1 MSKKLAIKGHPTRGK
16 EVIDLLKM
24 LGGTNPFS
32 VNNGTAVGNKVA
44 ISCYYISENTSKYI
58 SWDYIGPEEIDKY
71 KIFTLEEFLEKY
83 PFKIGDRVLIPEYES
98 EVRICDMSWDGYEI
112 QYMVY
117 RCDEKEWYTAEEL
130 REYNAEFLVNKEIG
144 EELTKQRNKRLLDQ
158 LYENGLKAMFKEHDI
173 VVCETKDKRN
183 KWICEYKS
191 HTPELLKYYKG
202 TYVICSGDPIRENLL
217 YDSSYDILSTDTIR
231 LATPGEITK
240 FERMVDKC
248 INNECID
255 DTNPIA
261 ECKKFGQD
269 SYALKIADGYKFFG
283 VDENGDIIVQ
293 QLDPYIL

>member
-1 MSKKLAIKGHPTRGK
+1 MSKKLAITGHPTRGD
-16 EVIDLLKM
+16 EVIKLLEM
-24 LGGTNPFS
+24 MGGTNTFS

-83 PFKIGDRVLIPEYES
+83 PFKIGDKVMDGCGYLHTIKSMEWGGELETILYAFKES
-98 EVRICDMSWDGYEI
+98 EIVLTTEDLL
-112 QYMVY
+112 
-117 RCDEKEWYTAEEL
+117 KF
-130 REYNAEFLVNKEIG
+130 NAKFLDNKEKG
-144 EELTKQRNKRLLDQ
+144 EKNENELKN
-158 LYENGLKAMFKEHDI
+158 MFKEHDI
-173 VVCETKDKRN
+173 VVLETKDKHN

-217 YDSSYDILSTDTIR
+217 YDSSYDISSTDTIR
-231 LATPGEITK
+231 LATPSETTK

-293 QLDPYIL
+293 SIRPFISYDLQRVL